1 MFTDKKRKL
10 RLLIIASVMN
20 TGLFSLSYYLHWPL
34 WLDTTGTIYISCLL
48 GAPLGYLA
56 AIINNVFEAVFF
68 MGEKS
73 LLFYLV
79 SMVTAFLTG
88 NLVGK
93 QLRIKMTRWLT
104 LIFVLIIVDS
114 IVAVLITFAVNG
126 GVPSND
132 HSLLIY
138 NKMINGGM
146 GTFLSTVMA
155 VMIIKIPDVVISV
168 ALVVLFISVT
178 PNRLKTTKHIILD
191 KVGELNEFGVSE
203 R

>member
-1 MFTDKKRKL
+1 
-10 RLLIIASVMN
+10 
-20 TGLFSLSYYLHWPL
+20 
-34 WLDTTGTIYISCLL
+34 
-48 GAPLGYLA
+48 
-56 AIINNVFEAVFF
+56 
-68 MGEKS
+68 
-73 LLFYLV
+73 
-79 SMVTAFLTG
+79 
-88 NLVGK
+88 
-93 QLRIKMTRWLT
+93 
-104 LIFVLIIVDS
+104 VDS